1 MRRLPLLVVL
11 AILGATA
18 LVLALA
24 PLLGHGRT
32 RHAGE
37 WPAPNANL
45 ASTRAAAGS
54 SIDAASVSR
63 LRVAWRFRFTM
74 HPGFSGVFASTP
86 IVVGGRVYLQDL
98 DSNVYALDL
107 ATGRLLWRHRFGDPD
122 GGPNGL
128 GVDDGRVFGNTD
140 RATFALD
147 AQTGALVWERQL
159 ADPPAG
165 DMNIAPVVA
174 NGLVYTSTVGLPPG
188 GKGVVY
194 ALDPATGR
202 IRWAFHTV
210 RGRWTVPIEAGGG
223 GAWWPVSVDPAGK
236 VYVGTANPYPY
247 GGTPAHPNGGAYLGP
262 GPVHQ
267 LACRARRTDGEDRVV
282 RPGDAAR
289 RARLRLRR
297 LADPVGRRRLRRG
310 KAGRV
315 IAWNRATGRRLW
327 QTAVGTHLN
336 DTGPLPRRKVT
347 VCPGLLGG
355 VETPMALSAG
365 RLFVPIVDL
374 CMQGSA
380 IGYENL
386 YRVDV
391 AGRGTGAV
399 AALDTATGRV
409 LWSRHFPA
417 PTFGCT
423 TVTNDLVVVPTFDGR
438 IYALAAATGRTVGRR
453 GLPQASTRAR
463 QSPATRCS
471 SEPAPPIRRGA
482 EGTSCWRSGCPE
494 PAVTWCSGSRSR
506 CSCSPSG
513 RSSRRS
519 SGPGCTCL
527 WAVRP

>member
-1 MRRLPLLVVL
+1 MRRMPLLVVL

-24 PLLGHGRT
+24 PLLGHGGT
-32 RHAGE
+32 THAGE

-54 SIDAASVSR
+54 SIDAASVGR

-128 GVDDGRVFGNTD
+128 GVKDGKVFGNTD

-147 AQTGALVWERQL
+147 AQTGALVWKRQL

-202 IRWAFHTV
+202 IRWAFNTV
-210 RGRWTVPIEAGGG
+210 RSRWTVPIEAGGG

-247 GGTPAHPNGGAYLGP
+247 GGTPAHPNGGAYLGSDLFTNSLVVLD
-262 GPVHQ
+262 G
-267 LACRARRTDGEDRVV
+267 RTGQMAWYDQVTPHDV
-282 RPGDAAR
+282 RDYDF
-289 RARLRLRR
+289 
-297 LADPVGRRRLRRG
+297 ADSPILSGGIVFGAG

-315 IAWNRATGRRLW
+315 IAWSRATGRRLW

-336 DTGPLPRRKVT
+336 DAGPLPRRKVT

-365 RLFVPIVDL
+365 RLFVPIVHL

-380 IGYENL
+380 TGYENL

-399 AALDTATGRV
+399 DALDAATGRV
-409 LWSRHFPA
+409 VWSRHFPA

-423 TVTNDLVVVPTFDGR
+423 TVTNDLVIVPTFDGR
-438 IYALAAATGRTVGRR
+438 IYALAAATGRTVW
-453 GLPQASTRAR
+453 QTRA
-463 QSPATRCS
+463 PAGINAC
-471 SEPAPPIRRGA
+471 PAIAGDTLLVGA
-482 EGTSCWRSGCPE
+482 GAAYPKLGKTYELLAFRLP
-494 PAVTWCSGSRSR
+494 
-506 CSCSPSG
+506 
-513 RSSRRS
+513 
-519 SGPGCTCL
+519 
-527 WAVRP
+527 

>member
-1 MRRLPLLVVL
+1 MRRIALLIVLGLVVA
-11 AILGATA
+11 AIA
-18 LVLALA
+18 VALA
-24 PLLGHGRT
+24 VLLGRGGGT
-32 RHAGE
+32 THAGE

-54 SIDAASVSR
+54 SIDAATVSK

-128 GVDDGRVFGNTD
+128 GAGDGKVFGNTD

-147 AQTGALVWERQL
+147 AQTGALVWKRQL
-159 ADPPAG
+159 GDPPAS
-165 DMNIAPVVA
+165 DMNIAPVVG

-188 GKGVVY
+188 GKGVVF

-202 IRWAFHTV
+202 TRWAFHTV

-262 GPVHQ
+262 DLYTNSLVVLDGRTGNLAWYDQVTPHDVRDYDFADSPV
-267 LACRARRTDGEDRVV
+267 LSGNVV
-282 RPGDAAR
+282 FGA
-289 RARLRLRR
+289 
-297 LADPVGRRRLRRG
+297 G

-315 IAWNRATGRRLW
+315 IAWDRSSGQRIW
-327 QTAVGTHLN
+327 QASVGTHLN
-336 DTGPLPRRKVT
+336 DIGPLPRQKTT

-355 VETPMALSAG
+355 VETPMALADD
-365 RLFVPIVDL
+365 RLFVPVVDL

-380 IGYENL
+380 TGYENL

-399 AALDTATGRV
+399 DALDAATGRM

-438 IYALAAATGRTVGRR
+438 IYALAAATGRTVW
-453 GLPQASTRAR
+453 QTR
-463 QSPATRCS
+463 SPAGINAC
-471 SEPAPPIRRGA
+471 PAIAGDTLLVGA
-482 EGTSCWRSGCPE
+482 GAAYPK
-494 PAVTWCSGSRSR
+494 RSR
-506 CSCSPSG
+506 VYELLAFRLP
-513 RSSRRS
+513 
-519 SGPGCTCL
+519 
-527 WAVRP
+527 